1 MQDVLTLISN
11 NQPTYQVFEIGICHV
26 FKINHIYSARYVTS
40 QGFENVS
47 IGYLNFPPKAGRYE
61 SNTYTGAQTTCKT
74 TFGDSSNWKLNAE
87 ITEHSY
93 KFPNRAGKPRIS

>member
-11 NQPTYQVFEIGICHV
+11 NQPTYQVFEIGISHV

-47 IGYLNFPPKAGRYE
+47 IGYLNFPPKAGRYD
-61 SNTYTGAQTTCKT
+61 SNT
-74 TFGDSSNWKLNAE
+74 
-87 ITEHSY
+87 
-93 KFPNRAGKPRIS
+93 